1 MSVTIPAVFESFVE
15 RAVASGSYRSEDEV
29 FANALRLLS
38 ERERRWLALRDDIQV
53 GLDDIESGDV
63 APLDVEDVKQRGRQ
77 RLAERIARS

>member
-1 MSVTIPAVFESFVE
+1 MSVTISAEFESFVE
-15 RAVASGSYRSEDEV
+15 RAVASGRYRSEDEV
-29 FANALRLLS
+29 LANALRLLS

>member
-1 MSVTIPAVFESFVE
+1 MSVTISAEFESFVE
-15 RAVASGSYRSEDEV
+15 RAVASGRYRSEDEV

>member
-1 MSVTIPAVFESFVE
+1 MSVTIPAEFESFVE
-15 RAVASGSYRSEDEV
+15 RAVASGRYRSEDEV

-63 APLDVEDVKQRGRQ
+63 APLDVEDVKQRGKQ

>member
-1 MSVTIPAVFESFVE
+1 MSVTISAEFESFVE
-15 RAVASGSYRSEDEV
+15 RAVASGRYRSEDEV

-77 RLAERIARS
+77 RLADRIARS

>member
-1 MSVTIPAVFESFVE
+1 MSVTISAEFESFVE
-15 RAVASGSYRSEDEV
+15 RAVASGRYRSEDEV

-38 ERERRWLALRDDIQV
+38 ERELRWLALRDDIQV

>member
-1 MSVTIPAVFESFVE
+1 MSVTIPAEFESFVE
-15 RAVASGSYRSEDEV
+15 RAVASGRYRSEDEV

-38 ERERRWLALRDDIQV
+38 ERELRWLALRDDIQV

>member
-1 MSVTIPAVFESFVE
+1 MSVTIPAEFESFVE
-15 RAVASGSYRSEDEV
+15 RAVASGRYRSEDEV

-63 APLDVEDVKQRGRQ
+63 APLDVEDIKQRGRQ